1 VRNPPNIA
9 RVLVSG
15 REVLRDHDLSR
26 EPAFEFQ
33 TDEGN
38 YYRVVVK
45 ESGRQQ
51 TWTVVQLI
59 DSEERPAGTVRHEK
73 PWLIFGSSAHH
84 YFKPGARVASGAQN
98 DLWNAVQALA
108 I

>member
-1 VRNPPNIA
+1 MTNSPNIA
-9 RVLVSG
+9 RVLVAG
-15 REVLRDHDLSR
+15 CEVTRDHDLSA
-26 EPAFEFQ
+26 ESAFEFQ

-38 YYRVVVK
+38 HYRVVAQ
-45 ESGRQQ
+45 ESGRRQ
-51 TWTVVQLI
+51 TWTVGRLV
-59 DSEERPAGTVRHEK
+59 DSEERPAGTVRHEQ